1 MGIEESYQRRDKE
14 LSAIGSD
21 PTGGLTRLLYTDVW
35 KEGQEYVKAEME
47 AFGMQTHYDEIGNLF
62 GRIEGSELPEET
74 VMSGSHHGS
83 RRQLP

>member
-1 MGIEESYQRRDKE
+1 
-14 LSAIGSD
+14 
-21 PTGGLTRLLYTDVW
+21 
-35 KEGQEYVKAEME
+35 
-47 AFGMQTHYDEIGNLF
+47 MQTHYDEIGNLF